1 MLAPMPGRG
10 YSADRR
16 QLHNRLR
23 RLEGQVRGV
32 RRMLED
38 DRPAVEILT
47 QLAAVQ
53 GALDLVALGLV
64 DQHALH
70 CLLGRGDAPEEPR
83 AQVDELMKAM
93 GRLLRRS
100 AAAPTEGA
108 PSG

>member
-1 MLAPMPGRG
+1 MPTRG
-10 YSADRR
+10 YSANRR

-32 RRMLED
+32 RRMLEE
-38 DRPAVEILT
+38 DRPPVEILT
-47 QLAAVQ
+47 QLTAVQ

-64 DQHALH
+64 DQHAMH
-70 CLLGRGDAPEEPR
+70 CLLGQGDGPKEPR

-100 AAAPTEGA
+100 AAPARKGA
-108 PSG
+108 QYG

>member
-1 MLAPMPGRG
+1 MPTRG
-10 YSADRR
+10 YSANRR

-32 RRMLED
+32 RRMLEE
-38 DRPAVEILT
+38 DRPPVEILT
-47 QLAAVQ
+47 QLTAMQ

-64 DQHALH
+64 DQHAMH
-70 CLLGRGDAPEEPR
+70 CLLGQGDGPKEPR

-100 AAAPTEGA
+100 AAPARKGA
-108 PSG
+108 QYG

>member
-1 MLAPMPGRG
+1 MPSRG
-10 YSADRR
+10 YSHDRR
-16 QLHNRLR
+16 QLQNRLR

-32 RRMLED
+32 RRMLEEE
-38 DRPAVEILT
+38 RPAVEILT
-47 QLAAVQ
+47 QLTAVQ

-64 DQHALH
+64 DQHAMH
-70 CLLGRGDAPEEPR
+70 CLLGEGEGPREPR

-100 AAAPTEGA
+100 AAPPPKGA

>member
-1 MLAPMPGRG
+1 MPARG

-32 RRMLED
+32 RRMLEE
-38 DRPAVEILT
+38 DRPPVEILT
-47 QLAAVQ
+47 QLTAAQ

-64 DQHALH
+64 DQHAMH
-70 CLLGRGDAPEEPR
+70 CLLGQGDGPKEPR
-83 AQVDELMKAM
+83 AQVDELMQAM

-100 AAAPTEGA
+100 AAPATKGA
-108 PSG
+108 PSA